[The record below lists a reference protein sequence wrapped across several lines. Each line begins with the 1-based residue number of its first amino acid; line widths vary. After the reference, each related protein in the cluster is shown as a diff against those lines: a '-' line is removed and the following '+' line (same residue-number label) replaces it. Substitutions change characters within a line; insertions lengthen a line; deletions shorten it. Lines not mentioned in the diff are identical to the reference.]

1 MWVVHCNVNGIH
13 GILYW
18 EDFDYMTL
26 GILDFK
32 LSTSWKICFGKN
44 LK

>member
-1 MWVVHCNVNGIH
+1 MASMEFCIEKTL
-13 GILYW
+13 I
-18 EDFDYMTL
+18 MTL